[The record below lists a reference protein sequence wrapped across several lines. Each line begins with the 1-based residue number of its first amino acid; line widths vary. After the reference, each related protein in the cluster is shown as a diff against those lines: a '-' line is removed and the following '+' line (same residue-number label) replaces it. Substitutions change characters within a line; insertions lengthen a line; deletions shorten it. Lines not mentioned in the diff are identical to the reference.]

1 MIVLNDRLV
10 RRRRNTRA
18 KSSVRGIRAADEF
31 WELCKKVADK
41 EGTTVNEMIVREVY
55 KYCIKRSLDN

>member
-31 WELCKKVADK
+31 WDVCQKVAK
-41 EGTTVNEMIVREVY
+41 QENTSVNELVVREVY
-55 KYCIKRSLDN
+55 KYCIKKSLDN